1 MMMVMMV
8 LMMMMLWMVLMMIVR
23 QGEGE
28 GGDDLHPGAPR
39 DRLAE
44 AEADR
49 GQVYKPG
56 GTSFFFTLIY
66 KSTIYIQILWT
77 LIDKCIIQA
86 DLKRKLGQLSY
97 LQSLKTTD
105 YGKKVGLN

>member
-1 MMMVMMV
+1 MV
-8 LMMMMLWMVLMMIVR
+8 LMIIVR

-28 GGDDLHPGAPR
+28 GGDDLHPGASWA
-39 DRLAE
+39 RLAE

-56 GTSFFFTLIY
+56 GTSVFYLNDM
-66 KSTIYIQILWT
+66 STIYIQILWT

>member
-1 MMMVMMV
+1 
-8 LMMMMLWMVLMMIVR
+8 MMMMWMVLMMIFR

-28 GGDDLHPGAPR
+28 GGDDLHPGAPW

-56 GTSFFFTLIY
+56 GTSVFTLID